1 MTIQQATESTEHQ
14 LLLVVESEDQKADL
28 IAKWASEMIDNKIV
42 LEYRD
47 GLHRKVMH
55 DYDVALLAMEGGLFE
70 MEVLA
75 AVEGD
80 TSNMRGLVYAA
91 AVELIT
97 KHYDSII
104 EILKEA
110 EVDDE

>member
-1 MTIQQATESTEHQ
+1 
-14 LLLVVESEDQKADL
+14 
-28 IAKWASEMIDNKIV
+28 
-42 LEYRD
+42 
-47 GLHRKVMH
+47 
-55 DYDVALLAMEGGLFE
+55 

-75 AVEGD
+75 AIKGD

-97 KHYDSII
+97 KYYGSII
-104 EILKEA
+104 ELLSEA